1 MSNEFIVY
9 ILHSAINASDNS
21 IPTTLN
27 NLFHHLQLAGVNF
40 SSLDNEGMVEFT
52 ASLAECIQAGIDKE
66 KLHADHILFSAKA
79 PTTYSI
85 ISPTTTPIKM
95 PKIAPA
101 KTSRGR

>member
-40 SSLDNEGMVEFT
+40 PSLDNEGMVEFT
-52 ASLAECIQAGIDKE
+52 ASLAECIQAGVDKE
-66 KLHADHILFSAKA
+66 KLHTEVDKLANSKIPSKDYYA
-79 PTTYSI
+79 
-85 ISPTTTPIKM
+85 ISYLVP
-95 PKIAPA
+95 
-101 KTSRGR
+101 RRR

>member
-9 ILHSAINASDNS
+9 ILHSAVNASDNS

-40 SSLDNEGMVEFT
+40 PSLDNEGMVEFT

-66 KLHADHILFSAKA
+66 KLHAEVDKLASDKIPSNDYYA
-79 PTTYSI
+79 
-85 ISPTTTPIKM
+85 ISYLI
-95 PKIAPA
+95 PKYQ
-101 KTSRGR
+101 

>member
-66 KLHADHILFSAKA
+66 KLHAEVDKLASDKIPSNDYYAISYLVPKRQQ
-79 PTTYSI
+79 PT
-85 ISPTTTPIKM
+85 
-95 PKIAPA
+95 A
-101 KTSRGR
+101 